1 MTGGPK
7 GGLHVTDVTNASR
20 TLLMNIETLNWDPLL
35 TKTFSVSPSILP
47 EIRSSADIVGPV
59 SDGCILNGIPISGVR
74 SVILVG
80 ELIMKISVKISLGSG
95 KSTIFADWSMLPE
108 TWSD

>member
-35 TKTFSVSPSILP
+35 TKTFSVNPSILP
-47 EIRSSADIVGPV
+47 EIRSSSEIIAPV
-59 SDGCILNGIPISGVR
+59 NDGSVLDGIPISGVNC
-74 SVILVG
+74 
-80 ELIMKISVKISLGSG
+80 
-95 KSTIFADWSMLPE
+95 
-108 TWSD
+108 